1 MKWFYSGLW
10 LLLLLGCFFFFAAP
24 SAHAVPLLCK
34 SDVSI
39 PRSYSEAV
47 DEWLILS
54 KRNFKFDLGDVLL
67 LPSAVGLRHMMTGVP
82 DPGLSTLRAGLKAE
96 EDAVEGW
103 LAVSSSSRASV
114 SPVVLLK
121 LLVLDEEREMFGL
134 PLLHSFSLAKGLSL
148 LGQISGELG
157 LDDVSDLTSWES
169 GQISAGFWSLRVCLS
184 DGVSVLEWR
193 RGKRPERR
201 FTGLFRGDLA
211 DNTGGVKV
219 LFVHSLVLC
228 GSPPPLTLAGTPP
241 PTPGL
246 L

>member
-1 MKWFYSGLW
+1 M
-10 LLLLLGCFFFFAAP
+10 
-24 SAHAVPLLCK
+24 
-34 SDVSI
+34 
-39 PRSYSEAV
+39 

-67 LPSAVGLRHMMTGVP
+67 FTSAVGLRHMMTGVP
-82 DPGLSTLRAGLKAE
+82 DPWLSTLREGLKAE
-96 EDAVEGW
+96 EDAIQGW
-103 LAVSSSSRASV
+103 VAVSSSSRASV

-134 PLLHSFSLAKGLSL
+134 PLLHSFSLMNGLSL

-157 LDDVSDLTSWES
+157 LDDVSDLTSWDS
-169 GQISAGFWSLRVCLS
+169 GQISASFWSLRVCLS
-184 DGVSVLEWR
+184 KGDSVLEWR

-211 DNTGGVKV
+211 DNPGGVKV

>member
-1 MKWFYSGLW
+1 MVVVVTFLFCCRCFIFLQLCQQALSLHCAR
-10 LLLLLGCFFFFAAP
+10 LGFFR
-24 SAHAVPLLCK
+24 STQ
-34 SDVSI
+34 
-39 PRSYSEAV
+39 SYSEVV

-54 KRNFKFDLGDVLL
+54 KRNFKFDLGEVLVF
-67 LPSAVGLRHMMTGVP
+67 PSVGLRHMMTGVQ
-82 DPGLSTLRAGLKAE
+82 DPWLSMLSAGLKAE
-96 EDAVEGW
+96 EEAMGGW

-121 LLVLDEEREMFGL
+121 LLVLEEEREMFCL
-134 PLLHSFSLAKGLSL
+134 PPLHSFSLTNGLSL

-157 LDDVSDLTSWES
+157 LDDVSDFTSWDS
-169 GQISAGFWSLRVCLS
+169 RQLSANFWSPRVCLS
-184 DGVSVLEWR
+184 EEVSVLEWR

-211 DNTGGVKV
+211 DSTGGVKV

-228 GSPPPLTLAGTPP
+228 GRPPPLRLAGTPP